1 MTNQAHDTYVVHS
14 ENLHQYADVVKQWK
28 EKFHHFLLQKI
39 GRDNNTVLDNLA
51 KITSDEVPND
61 EGVEVEVYAS
71 TIYNSTIHVIH
82 SSADTWIDEIY
93 KYIKHNILPEDP
105 IKAK

>member
-14 ENLHQYADVVKQWK
+14 ENLHQYAEVVKQWK

-39 GRDNNTVLDNLA
+39 GRDNNTVVDKLA

-71 TIYNSTIHVIH
+71 TIHVIH
-82 SSADTWIDEIY
+82 SSADTWIDEYINTYNIIY
-93 KYIKHNILPEDP
+93 HLRILS
-105 IKAK
+105 K